1 MLRTWSS
8 VPAAGARH
16 KRLLQAGILCLALC
30 TASSLGFAQEPQPG
44 AQSAPAASS
53 APATPSAQPAPTA
66 QPAPAPAG
74 AETTSTSI
82 APPAVSQGA
91 PAAESLPSDLLP
103 RDLSPWGM
111 FVAADNLVKAVMIGL
126 AFASVLTWTIALAK
140 WLELLG
146 FRARLRKAHRLI
158 ASARSLVEAE
168 SRLDQLGSPGRLVR
182 AAVQELERS
191 PDRSDREGIRE
202 RLAATI
208 ERIEAGV
215 GRQLSRGTGVLGTIG
230 ATAPFVGLF
239 GTVWGIMNSFIG
251 ISKAHTTNLAVVA
264 PGIAEAL
271 LATALG
277 LAAAIPAVV
286 IYNYLAR
293 SIAGCRALFANTS
306 TEVLNLASRE
316 ISQPVERGQ
325 ERRRAPVAPAR
336 LPAE

>member
-1 MLRTWSS
+1 MFRQSNTPRFPRRCRTLRVGALWLALIAIALPASAQTQPPPSP
-8 VPAAGARH
+8 PAAA
-16 KRLLQAGILCLALC
+16 
-30 TASSLGFAQEPQPG
+30 TASPP
-44 AQSAPAASS
+44 PAAIPIPDASRPP
-53 APATPSAQPAPTA
+53 APDASQLPQVQPAPDL
-66 QPAPAPAG
+66 
-74 AETTSTSI
+74 SS
-82 APPAVSQGA
+82 
-91 PAAESLPSDLLP
+91 LLP

-111 FVAADNLVKAVMIGL
+111 FMNADKLVKAVMIGL
-126 AFASVLTWTIALAK
+126 AFASVVTWTIALAK
-140 WLELLG
+140 WLELG
-146 FRARLRKAHRLI
+146 AFKVRLRKLHR
-158 ASARSLVEAE
+158 AVAGARSLVEAQTRVGDT
-168 SRLDQLGSPGRLVR
+168 SNAAGRLVR
-182 AAVQELERS
+182 AAVLELEKS

-208 ERIEAGV
+208 ERIEATV
-215 GRQLSRGTGVLGTIG
+215 GRQLGRGTGILGTIG

-293 SIAGCRALFANTS
+293 SIAGCKALFANTS
-306 TEVLNLASRE
+306 TEVLNLTSRE
-316 ISQPVERGQ
+316 IAQPA
-325 ERRRAPVAPAR
+325 ERRRAPLAPAR

>member
-1 MLRTWSS
+1 MSQRRYSASS
-8 VPAAGARH
+8 VCRGVLRVSLCFASLMAGPAAYA
-16 KRLLQAGILCLALC
+16 QAPQQGNPPLISVAPSQTEPN
-30 TASSLGFAQEPQPG
+30 TAAGSASTH
-44 AQSAPAASS
+44 SAPPSTTEPSS
-53 APATPSAQPAPTA
+53 DA
-66 QPAPAPAG
+66 
-74 AETTSTSI
+74 
-82 APPAVSQGA
+82 
-91 PAAESLPSDLLP
+91 LPP
-103 RDLSPWGM
+103 RDLSAWGM
-111 FVAADNLVKAVMIGL
+111 FLNADWLVKAVMVGL

-146 FRARLRKAHRLI
+146 FKARLRKAHRAI
-158 ASARSLVEAE
+158 AGARSLAEAE
-168 SRLDQLGSPGRLVR
+168 DRAADAGGAAARLVR
-182 AAVQELERS
+182 AAVVELEKS

-208 ERIEAGV
+208 ERIEATV
-215 GRQLSRGTGVLGTIG
+215 GRQLARGTGILGTIG

-306 TEVLNLASRE
+306 TEVLNLTSRD
-316 ISQPVERGQ
+316 IAQPA
-325 ERRRAPVAPAR
+325 ERRRAPVMSAR

>member
-1 MLRTWSS
+1 MDREQTSTRAART
-8 VPAAGARH
+8 
-16 KRLLQAGILCLALC
+16 LC
-30 TASSLGFAQEPQPG
+30 TNVLRVALVCAAIFATGHAVNAQAPQPNP
-44 AQSAPAASS
+44 APAATTGVGPLAPNPAPDGPRRQITD
-53 APATPSAQPAPTA
+53 APAN
-66 QPAPAPAG
+66 
-74 AETTSTSI
+74 AE
-82 APPAVSQGA
+82 APPS
-91 PAAESLPSDLLP
+91 PDTLAAALLP

-111 FVAADNLVKAVMIGL
+111 FLNADNLVKAVMVGL

-146 FRARLRKAHRLI
+146 FKARLRKAHRVI
-158 ASARSLVEAE
+158 AGARSLSEAE
-168 SRLDQLGSPGRLVR
+168 ARAADAGGAAARLLR
-182 AAVQELERS
+182 AAVVELEKS

-208 ERIEAGV
+208 ERIEATV
-215 GRQLSRGTGVLGTIG
+215 GRQLARGTGILGTIG

-251 ISKAHTTNLAVVA
+251 ISKVHTTNLAVVA

-293 SIAGCRALFANTS
+293 SVAGCKALFANTS
-306 TEVLNLASRE
+306 TEVLNLTSRD
-316 ISQPVERGQ
+316 IAQPPERK
-325 ERRRAPVAPAR
+325 RAPVASTR